1 MEDTIAI
8 LRVLESRY
16 EVFHGVKI
24 TDNAII
30 AAATLSNRYIT
41 DRFLPDKAIDL
52 IDEACA
58 MIRTEMDSM
67 PTELD
72 VINRKIIQMEIEE
85 AALKN
90 EDDELSKGRLSELQK
105 ELAEQRDKFNTMKAQ
120 WENEKNAIGRVQ
132 QLREK
137 IEQINREIE
146 TAQQNYDL
154 EKATKLMYGDLPE
167 AKKQLEH
174 EEKLAQN
181 SKESSL
187 LRNKVTEEEIAK
199 IIEHWTGIPTS
210 KLMEGEREK
219 LLRLP
224 EILHKRVIEQDEAV
238 SCVSDAILRS
248 RAGIQ
253 DPNRPLG
260 SFLFLGPT
268 GVGKTELAKAL
279 AEALLDDE
287 KNLVRI
293 DMSEYME
300 KFSVSRLIGAPPGYV
315 GYEEGGQLTE
325 AVRRRPYSVILF
337 DEIEK
342 AHPDVF
348 NILLQVLDDGRITD
362 SQGRTADFKN
372 TIIILTSNLGSQ
384 YLLDGIGADG
394 EITNEAKEQV
404 QTLLRRTFRPEFLNR
419 LDEIVFY
426 KPLSKENITG
436 IIDLQIA
443 ALNRRLADKQLRCEL
458 TQAAKQF
465 IIDAAYDPQFG
476 ARPLRRY
483 VQHTVETLLA
493 KKILEGSVQ
502 PGSTITVDTE
512 NGELVL
518 R

>member
-8 LRVLESRY
+8 LRGLESRY

-199 IIEHWTGIPTS
+199 II
-210 KLMEGEREK
+210 
-219 LLRLP
+219 
-224 EILHKRVIEQDEAV
+224 
-238 SCVSDAILRS
+238 
-248 RAGIQ
+248 
-253 DPNRPLG
+253 
-260 SFLFLGPT
+260 
-268 GVGKTELAKAL
+268 
-279 AEALLDDE
+279 
-287 KNLVRI
+287 
-293 DMSEYME
+293 
-300 KFSVSRLIGAPPGYV
+300 
-315 GYEEGGQLTE
+315 
-325 AVRRRPYSVILF
+325 
-337 DEIEK
+337 
-342 AHPDVF
+342 
-348 NILLQVLDDGRITD
+348 
-362 SQGRTADFKN
+362 
-372 TIIILTSNLGSQ
+372 
-384 YLLDGIGADG
+384 
-394 EITNEAKEQV
+394 
-404 QTLLRRTFRPEFLNR
+404 
-419 LDEIVFY
+419 
-426 KPLSKENITG
+426 
-436 IIDLQIA
+436 IDLQIA

-483 VQHTVETLLA
+483 VQHTVETMLSKRLLR
-493 KKILEGSVQ
+493 GDVT
-502 PGSTITVDTE
+502 PGQTVTVDAE
-512 NGELVL
+512 NGELVMK
-518 R
+518 

>member
-8 LRVLESRY
+8 LRGLESRY

-90 EDDELSKGRLSELQK
+90 EDDELSKGQLSELQK

-154 EKATKLMYGDLPE
+154 EKAAKLMYGDLPE

-199 IIEHWTGIPTS
+199 I
-210 KLMEGEREK
+210 
-219 LLRLP
+219 
-224 EILHKRVIEQDEAV
+224 
-238 SCVSDAILRS
+238 
-248 RAGIQ
+248 
-253 DPNRPLG
+253 
-260 SFLFLGPT
+260 
-268 GVGKTELAKAL
+268 
-279 AEALLDDE
+279 
-287 KNLVRI
+287 
-293 DMSEYME
+293 
-300 KFSVSRLIGAPPGYV
+300 
-315 GYEEGGQLTE
+315 
-325 AVRRRPYSVILF
+325 
-337 DEIEK
+337 
-342 AHPDVF
+342 
-348 NILLQVLDDGRITD
+348 
-362 SQGRTADFKN
+362 
-372 TIIILTSNLGSQ
+372 
-384 YLLDGIGADG
+384 
-394 EITNEAKEQV
+394 
-404 QTLLRRTFRPEFLNR
+404 
-419 LDEIVFY
+419 
-426 KPLSKENITG
+426 

-493 KKILEGSVQ
+493 KRILRGDVIPGQ
-502 PGSTITVDTE
+502 PLTCGVE
-512 NGELVL
+512 NGELFI

>member
-8 LRVLESRY
+8 LRGLESRY

-154 EKATKLMYGDLPE
+154 EKAAKLMDGDLPE

-199 IIEHWTGIPTS
+199 I
-210 KLMEGEREK
+210 
-219 LLRLP
+219 
-224 EILHKRVIEQDEAV
+224 
-238 SCVSDAILRS
+238 
-248 RAGIQ
+248 
-253 DPNRPLG
+253 
-260 SFLFLGPT
+260 
-268 GVGKTELAKAL
+268 
-279 AEALLDDE
+279 
-287 KNLVRI
+287 
-293 DMSEYME
+293 
-300 KFSVSRLIGAPPGYV
+300 
-315 GYEEGGQLTE
+315 
-325 AVRRRPYSVILF
+325 
-337 DEIEK
+337 
-342 AHPDVF
+342 
-348 NILLQVLDDGRITD
+348 
-362 SQGRTADFKN
+362 
-372 TIIILTSNLGSQ
+372 
-384 YLLDGIGADG
+384 
-394 EITNEAKEQV
+394 
-404 QTLLRRTFRPEFLNR
+404 
-419 LDEIVFY
+419 
-426 KPLSKENITG
+426 

>member
-8 LRVLESRY
+8 LRGLESRY

-41 DRFLPDKAIDL
+41 DRFLSDKAIDL

-154 EKATKLMYGDLPE
+154 EKAAKLMYGDLPE

-199 IIEHWTGIPTS
+199 I
-210 KLMEGEREK
+210 
-219 LLRLP
+219 
-224 EILHKRVIEQDEAV
+224 
-238 SCVSDAILRS
+238 
-248 RAGIQ
+248 
-253 DPNRPLG
+253 
-260 SFLFLGPT
+260 
-268 GVGKTELAKAL
+268 
-279 AEALLDDE
+279 
-287 KNLVRI
+287 
-293 DMSEYME
+293 
-300 KFSVSRLIGAPPGYV
+300 
-315 GYEEGGQLTE
+315 
-325 AVRRRPYSVILF
+325 
-337 DEIEK
+337 
-342 AHPDVF
+342 
-348 NILLQVLDDGRITD
+348 
-362 SQGRTADFKN
+362 
-372 TIIILTSNLGSQ
+372 
-384 YLLDGIGADG
+384 
-394 EITNEAKEQV
+394 
-404 QTLLRRTFRPEFLNR
+404 
-419 LDEIVFY
+419 
-426 KPLSKENITG
+426 

-493 KKILEGSVQ
+493 EKILEGSVQ

>member
-8 LRVLESRY
+8 LCGLESRY

-154 EKATKLMYGDLPE
+154 EKAAKLMYG
-167 AKKQLEH
+167 
-174 EEKLAQN
+174 
-181 SKESSL
+181 
-187 LRNKVTEEEIAK
+187 
-199 IIEHWTGIPTS
+199 
-210 KLMEGEREK
+210 
-219 LLRLP
+219 
-224 EILHKRVIEQDEAV
+224 
-238 SCVSDAILRS
+238 
-248 RAGIQ
+248 
-253 DPNRPLG
+253 
-260 SFLFLGPT
+260 
-268 GVGKTELAKAL
+268 
-279 AEALLDDE
+279 
-287 KNLVRI
+287 
-293 DMSEYME
+293 
-300 KFSVSRLIGAPPGYV
+300 
-315 GYEEGGQLTE
+315 
-325 AVRRRPYSVILF
+325 
-337 DEIEK
+337 
-342 AHPDVF
+342 
-348 NILLQVLDDGRITD
+348 
-362 SQGRTADFKN
+362 
-372 TIIILTSNLGSQ
+372 
-384 YLLDGIGADG
+384 
-394 EITNEAKEQV
+394 
-404 QTLLRRTFRPEFLNR
+404 
-419 LDEIVFY
+419 
-426 KPLSKENITG
+426 
-436 IIDLQIA
+436 DLQIA

>member
-8 LRVLESRY
+8 LRGLESRY

-146 TAQQNYDL
+146 TAQQSYDL
-154 EKATKLMYGDLPE
+154 EKAAKLMYG
-167 AKKQLEH
+167 
-174 EEKLAQN
+174 
-181 SKESSL
+181 
-187 LRNKVTEEEIAK
+187 
-199 IIEHWTGIPTS
+199 
-210 KLMEGEREK
+210 
-219 LLRLP
+219 
-224 EILHKRVIEQDEAV
+224 
-238 SCVSDAILRS
+238 
-248 RAGIQ
+248 
-253 DPNRPLG
+253 
-260 SFLFLGPT
+260 
-268 GVGKTELAKAL
+268 
-279 AEALLDDE
+279 
-287 KNLVRI
+287 
-293 DMSEYME
+293 
-300 KFSVSRLIGAPPGYV
+300 
-315 GYEEGGQLTE
+315 
-325 AVRRRPYSVILF
+325 
-337 DEIEK
+337 
-342 AHPDVF
+342 
-348 NILLQVLDDGRITD
+348 
-362 SQGRTADFKN
+362 
-372 TIIILTSNLGSQ
+372 
-384 YLLDGIGADG
+384 
-394 EITNEAKEQV
+394 
-404 QTLLRRTFRPEFLNR
+404 
-419 LDEIVFY
+419 
-426 KPLSKENITG
+426 
-436 IIDLQIA
+436 DLQIA

>member
-8 LRVLESRY
+8 LRGLESRY

-154 EKATKLMYGDLPE
+154 EKAAKLMYGDLPE

-199 IIEHWTGIPTS
+199 I
-210 KLMEGEREK
+210 
-219 LLRLP
+219 
-224 EILHKRVIEQDEAV
+224 
-238 SCVSDAILRS
+238 
-248 RAGIQ
+248 
-253 DPNRPLG
+253 
-260 SFLFLGPT
+260 
-268 GVGKTELAKAL
+268 
-279 AEALLDDE
+279 
-287 KNLVRI
+287 
-293 DMSEYME
+293 
-300 KFSVSRLIGAPPGYV
+300 
-315 GYEEGGQLTE
+315 
-325 AVRRRPYSVILF
+325 
-337 DEIEK
+337 
-342 AHPDVF
+342 
-348 NILLQVLDDGRITD
+348 
-362 SQGRTADFKN
+362 
-372 TIIILTSNLGSQ
+372 
-384 YLLDGIGADG
+384 
-394 EITNEAKEQV
+394 
-404 QTLLRRTFRPEFLNR
+404 
-419 LDEIVFY
+419 
-426 KPLSKENITG
+426 

-493 KKILEGSVQ
+493 EKILEGSVQ

>member
-8 LRVLESRY
+8 LRGLESRY

-146 TAQQNYDL
+146 TAQQSYDL
-154 EKATKLMYGDLPE
+154 EKAAKLMYG
-167 AKKQLEH
+167 
-174 EEKLAQN
+174 
-181 SKESSL
+181 
-187 LRNKVTEEEIAK
+187 
-199 IIEHWTGIPTS
+199 
-210 KLMEGEREK
+210 
-219 LLRLP
+219 
-224 EILHKRVIEQDEAV
+224 
-238 SCVSDAILRS
+238 
-248 RAGIQ
+248 
-253 DPNRPLG
+253 
-260 SFLFLGPT
+260 
-268 GVGKTELAKAL
+268 
-279 AEALLDDE
+279 
-287 KNLVRI
+287 
-293 DMSEYME
+293 
-300 KFSVSRLIGAPPGYV
+300 
-315 GYEEGGQLTE
+315 
-325 AVRRRPYSVILF
+325 
-337 DEIEK
+337 
-342 AHPDVF
+342 
-348 NILLQVLDDGRITD
+348 
-362 SQGRTADFKN
+362 
-372 TIIILTSNLGSQ
+372 
-384 YLLDGIGADG
+384 
-394 EITNEAKEQV
+394 
-404 QTLLRRTFRPEFLNR
+404 
-419 LDEIVFY
+419 
-426 KPLSKENITG
+426 
-436 IIDLQIA
+436 DLQIA

-483 VQHTVETLLA
+483 VQHTVETLPA